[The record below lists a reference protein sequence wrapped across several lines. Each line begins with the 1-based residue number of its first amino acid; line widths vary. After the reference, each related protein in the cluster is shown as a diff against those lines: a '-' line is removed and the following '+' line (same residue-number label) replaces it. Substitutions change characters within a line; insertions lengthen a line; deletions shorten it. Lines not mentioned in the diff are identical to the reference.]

1 MVVTSSS
8 VGKELNCNGE
18 GIQSATM
25 KISTLSDSD
34 SASPKSSKIGGS
46 GRNRT
51 ASTSAMP
58 TAKLT
63 SLFAPNMLSCGRMV
77 LGFVLIPHPPRG
89 RW

>member
-46 GRNRT
+46 GKIETQKSLVTEVPIRGFYSYYCELMGFT
-51 ASTSAMP
+51 AGVEA
-58 TAKLT
+58 A
-63 SLFAPNMLSCGRMV
+63 AE
-77 LGFVLIPHPPRG
+77 
-89 RW
+89 